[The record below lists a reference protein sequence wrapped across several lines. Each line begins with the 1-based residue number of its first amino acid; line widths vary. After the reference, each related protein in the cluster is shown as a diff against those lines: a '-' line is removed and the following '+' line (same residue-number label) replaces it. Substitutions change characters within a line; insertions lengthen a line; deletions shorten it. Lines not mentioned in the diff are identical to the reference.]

1 MPALS
6 GAGKTMLNTEQI
18 RTFHHDGFLNAGP
31 VLPDAVVEELSDQL
45 NQVLAK
51 GPLGFDDD
59 EPKPL
64 LFRDLANLDGD
75 TPTGDVSAAPVWQIT
90 NIWEAAP
97 AFKQLLHHPFIVEAI
112 RQLTDFDD
120 LQVWHDQVQYKPA
133 GIGGATGW
141 HQDAPLWPSI
151 EPMTEVSA
159 WVPFDDA
166 GIDNGCMW
174 MVPGSHRWG
183 NHIDFLVT
191 QSHLMEQAEFDQL
204 ESFTPPPDATVQDV
218 RPRPCPVQRG
228 QVHFHHGL
236 TWHGSP
242 RNHSTRPRRAVAIH
256 YMSSNATF
264 TGGDHLMKQFIE
276 VGIGEPMRN
285 AGDRFPVVCRDGQKT

>member
-1 MPALS
+1 
-6 GAGKTMLNTEQI
+6 
-18 RTFHHDGFLNAGP
+18 
-31 VLPDAVVEELSDQL
+31 L

>member
-1 MPALS
+1 
-6 GAGKTMLNTEQI
+6 MLNTEQI

-90 NIWEAAP
+90 NIWEAAS

>member
-1 MPALS
+1 
-6 GAGKTMLNTEQI
+6 MLNTEQI

-120 LQVWHDQVQYKPA
+120 LQVWHDQVQHKPA

>member
-1 MPALS
+1 
-6 GAGKTMLNTEQI
+6 MLNAEQI
-18 RTFHHDGFLNAGP
+18 CTFHHDGFLNAGP
-31 VLPDAVVEELSDQL
+31 VLSDAVVEELSDQL

-59 EPKPL
+59 ERKPL

-75 TPTGDVSAAPVWQIT
+75 TRTGDVSASPVWQIT

-97 AFKQLLHHPFIVEAI
+97 AFRQLLHHPFIVQAI

-133 GIGGATGW
+133 GTGGATNW

-159 WVPFDDA
+159 WIPFDDA
-166 GIDNGCMW
+166 DVDNGCMW

-183 NHIDFLVT
+183 DQIDFLVT
-191 QSHLMEQAEFDQL
+191 QSHLLERAEFAQL
-204 ESFTPPPDATVQDV
+204 ESFTPPPDAAVQDV
-218 RPRPCPVQRG
+218 RARACPVQRG
-228 QVHFHHGL
+228 QVHFHHAL

-242 RNHSTRPRRAVAIH
+242 KNQSTRPRRAVAIH

-264 TGGDHLMKQFIE
+264 TVGDHLMKQFIE

-285 AGDRFPVVCRDGQKT
+285 AGDRFPVVCRDGQST